1 MTTASTTSAAAPQN
15 ETHRTRPYHR
25 HGPCPA
31 GFGAANWQNTP
42 ANFTYNIYQPRISGT
57 YTVNPENVVRFSY
70 GRYTQAP
77 NSAFEQYNTLQEN
90 LAAYDAANFYAFGRT
105 SPGYPIAPPT
115 SINYDISWEH
125 HFKGTA
131 MSFKLT
137 PFLRQT
143 QDQIQNFFLD
153 QKTGFVS
160 GLNAGDQ
167 RSQGIE
173 FQFQDGDFSR
183 NGFAGQLSFAYT
195 NSYIHYGSVPSG
207 LYGTTVIGGTNQ
219 AISAAT
225 TPIPSACAPGGAW
238 VGKFGANHVPFCGCD
253 RAPVSLRHRATRRQA
268 SPVYHCTAADVGNP
282 YWNNPQPL
290 IDPGTAFPT
299 FDIFPG
305 GIGIAG
311 AAYGVPYAASLI
323 LNYKHDKWA
332 VTPVALVRRR
342 RQVRRSANQSGH
354 RSGGLHGRSCRGY
367 RGNGG
372 GRYDALVVRI
382 AMSAV
387 PGHLHGRFR
396 PARLVHA
403 AELPR
408 TEPPADLRRE
418 PALSA

>member
-1 MTTASTTSAAAPQN
+1 MFGSRTAGIRKL
-15 ETHRTRPYHR
+15 RTRR
-25 HGPCPA
+25 SSS
-31 GFGAANWQNTP
+31 
-42 ANFTYNIYQPRISGT
+42 IIRS
-57 YTVNPENVVRFSY
+57 
-70 GRYTQAP
+70 
-77 NSAFEQYNTLQEN
+77 QEN

-105 SPGYPIAPPT
+105 SPGYPIRPPT

-143 QDQIQNFFLD
+143 QNQIQNFFLD

-160 GLNAGDQ
+160 GLNVGDQ

-195 NSYIHYGSVPSG
+195 NSYIHYGSLPSG

-219 AISAAT
+219 AISQYNAYTAGLRAGWEVGRQDRRQSRSAT
-225 TPIPSACAPGGAW
+225 A
-238 VGKFGANHVPFCGCD
+238 VPP
-253 RAPVSLRHRATRRQA
+253 APVSLRLRATRRPA
-268 SPVYHCTAADVGNP
+268 RRSTTVR
-282 YWNNPQPL
+282 QPTSATRTGIIAQSL

-305 GIGIAG
+305 GIGSAG

-332 VTPVALVRRR
+332 VTPSLSFAGGGKYGVP
-342 RQVRRSANQSGH
+342 QTNSGH
-354 RSGGLHGRSCRGY
+354 RSGELHGRPSRASPGSTAAVATIRCRC
-367 RGNGG
+367 GNAI
-372 GRYDALVVRI
+372 R
-382 AMSAV
+382 
-387 PGHLHGRFR
+387 
-396 PARLVHA
+396 
-403 AELPR
+403 
-408 TEPPADLRRE
+408 
-418 PALSA
+418 